1 MPFFS
6 MVRSPCVDTRSDTQ
20 RFSDSSQ
27 KRWLCR
33 FGRKRRRVLLFAC
46 ETRLPEVGPLPVTSQ
61 TRDINLTFAIN
72 QLRIAGIPG
81 QSAGAELYTSRKGFP
96 QGAAARSNGPAT
108 VGTRQAG
115 AAGR

>member
-33 FGRKRRRVLLFAC
+33 FGRKRRRVRLFAC

-81 QSAGAELYTSRKGFP
+81 QSLGGWTVPPRDRRARRAGA
-96 QGAAARSNGPAT
+96 
-108 VGTRQAG
+108 VGRAVS
-115 AAGR
+115 